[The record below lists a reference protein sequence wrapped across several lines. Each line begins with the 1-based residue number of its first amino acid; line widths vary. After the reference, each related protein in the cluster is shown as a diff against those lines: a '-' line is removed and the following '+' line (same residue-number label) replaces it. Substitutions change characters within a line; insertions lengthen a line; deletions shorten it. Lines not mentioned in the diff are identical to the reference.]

1 MEEAFATVAELSAQ
15 LRSGSVTA
23 VSLVEACLEKAK
35 AQADLNAFVCLCPE
49 DALDRARQSDRA
61 TAAGKILGPL
71 HGIPYAVKDTYDVA
85 GLPTRAG
92 SRLTEPTPA
101 RANAALV
108 DKLERAGAIVL
119 GKLSTWEYGTGNG
132 GEYFDLPFP
141 PARNPWDPAR
151 FTGGSSTG
159 CGVAV
164 AAGMV
169 PFSLGSDTTGSIRLP
184 AAATGTVGII
194 ATPGTLS
201 LDGILP
207 NCWSLDTPGI
217 LAWTAEDAAI
227 VLQAFTGKEGKNCK
241 KPYSVCVLHGGNS
254 GMPTP
259 HPELQAAFSAGIDV
273 LREQGVEITELDFP
287 IAVDACFQA
296 TRMIGP
302 AETAALHE
310 KELRERPDDIGF
322 AMRDKVLGGHTIRA
336 VDYLAAL
343 RFRTVVQK
351 EIEALIAPYD
361 AIVTYGVLGLPPIM
375 GREPQMTRYTTDTF
389 LTPFNLSGH
398 PAMTQCIGFSTE
410 GLPLNWQIVGKRH
423 EEQRMLSLAK
433 LYERATPW
441 RMRRPAYEP

>member
-1 MEEAFATVAELSAQ
+1 MSQAPPTIAELGFQ
-15 LRSGSVTA
+15 IRSGSATSF
-23 VSLVEACLEKAK
+23 SLVEACLER
-35 AQADLNAFVCLCPE
+35 AQAQDGLNAFVHLCSE
-49 DALDRARQSDRA
+49 DALNRAREADREIS
-61 TAAGKILGPL
+61 AGRVIGPL

-92 SRLTEPTPA
+92 SRLTDSAPA

-108 DKLERAGAIVL
+108 ERLERAGAIIL
-119 GKLSTWEYGTGNG
+119 GKLNTWEYGTGNG

-184 AAATGTVGII
+184 AAATGTAGMI
-194 ATPGTLS
+194 ATPGALS

-207 NCWSLDTPGI
+207 NCWSLDSPGI
-217 LAWTAEDAAI
+217 LAWTAEDVSL
-227 VLQAFTGKEGKNCK
+227 VLQALTGGMKDDRK
-241 KPYSVCVLHGGNS
+241 KPYSVGVLHGGDS
-254 GMPTP
+254 GMPAP
-259 HPELQAAFSAGIDV
+259 HPELQTAFAAAVDLLRAQDVQVTDIELPFSI
-273 LREQGVEITELDFP
+273 
-287 IAVDACFQA
+287 DACFQA

-302 AETAALHE
+302 AETGSLHE
-310 KELRERPDDIGF
+310 KELRERPGEMGR
-322 AMRDKVLGGHTIRA
+322 ALRDKMLGGHTIRA

-343 RFRTVVQK
+343 RFRTVVQ
-351 EIEALIAPYD
+351 ESIEALIAPFD
-361 AIVTYGVLGLPPIM
+361 AIVTYGTLGLPPVL
-375 GREPQMTRYTTDTF
+375 GREPEMTRYTTDTF

-398 PAMTQCIGFSTE
+398 PAMTQCIGFSAD

-423 EEQRMLSLAK
+423 DEPRMLGLAER
-433 LYERATPW
+433 YERATPW
-441 RMRRPAYEP
+441 RMRRPGA

>member
-1 MEEAFATVAELSAQ
+1 M
-15 LRSGSVTA
+15 
-23 VSLVEACLEKAK
+23 EACLER
-35 AQADLNAFVCLCPE
+35 AQAQAGLNAFVHLGAE
-49 DALDRARQSDRA
+49 DALDRARKADREIS
-61 TAAGKILGPL
+61 AGKAVGPL

-92 SRLTEPTPA
+92 SHLTDTTPA

-108 DKLERAGAIVL
+108 ERLESAGAIVL

-164 AAGMV
+164 ATGMV

-184 AAATGTVGII
+184 AAATGTVGMI
-194 ATPGTLS
+194 ATPGALS

-207 NCWSLDTPGI
+207 NCWSLDSPGI
-217 LAWTAEDAAI
+217 LAWTAEDVSL
-227 VLQAFTGKEGKNCK
+227 VLQALTGGKKEDRGR
-241 KPYSVCVLHGGNS
+241 PYSICVLHGGDS
-254 GMPTP
+254 GMPAP
-259 HPELQAAFSAGIDV
+259 HPELQAAFAA
-273 LREQGVEITELDFP
+273 
-287 IAVDACFQA
+287 AVDLLRARDVQVTEMEFPVPVQACFQA

-302 AETAALHE
+302 AETASLHE
-310 KELRERPDDIGF
+310 QELRERPDAMGC

-343 RFRTVVQK
+343 RFRSVVQ
-351 EIEALIAPYD
+351 ESIEALIAPFD
-361 AIVTYGVLGLPPIM
+361 GIVTYGVLGLPPIL
-375 GREPQMTRYTTDTF
+375 GQEPEMTRYTTDTF

-398 PAMTQCIGFSTE
+398 PALTQCIGFSAD

-423 EEQRMLSLAK
+423 GEMRMLGLAE

-441 RMRRPAYEP
+441 RMRRPGA